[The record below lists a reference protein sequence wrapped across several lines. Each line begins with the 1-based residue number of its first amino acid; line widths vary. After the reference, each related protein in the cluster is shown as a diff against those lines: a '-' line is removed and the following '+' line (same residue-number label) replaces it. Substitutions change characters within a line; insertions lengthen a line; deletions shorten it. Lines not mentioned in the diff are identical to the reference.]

1 MRERIALVPGDIPAI
16 PVASRPVVTLAG
28 VIDVIAS
35 PLVPWDGSEPMV
47 RVVRWGDDSKM
58 LSPGDMP
65 MALAALPARGSTVEM
80 FDA

>member
-1 MRERIALVPGDIPAI
+1 MRDRLAQQRWHLKAGFRRVGMTGGGLVALQ
-16 PVASRPVVTLAG
+16 
-28 VIDVIAS
+28 
-35 PLVPWDGSEPMV
+35 
-47 RVVRWGDDSKM
+47 

>member
-35 PLVPWDGSEPMV
+35 PLVPWAAYADADAEAE
-47 RVVRWGDDSKM
+47 RAF
-58 LSPGDMP
+58 L
-65 MALAALPARGSTVEM
+65 ALATEASNA
-80 FDA
+80 

>member
-35 PLVPWDGSEPMV
+35 PLVPWEGAEQMI
-47 RVVRWGDDSKM
+47 RAICWGDDPLLPTWWLIVEDGS
-58 LSPGDMP
+58 GDGYGG
-65 MALAALPARGSTVEM
+65 AS
-80 FDA
+80 